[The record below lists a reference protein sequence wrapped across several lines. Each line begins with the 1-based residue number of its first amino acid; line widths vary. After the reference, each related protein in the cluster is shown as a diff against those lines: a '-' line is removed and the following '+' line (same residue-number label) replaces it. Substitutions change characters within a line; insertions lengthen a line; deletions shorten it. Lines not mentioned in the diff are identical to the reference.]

1 MYKVIDIE
9 KWSRKKQ
16 YLWFSTFS
24 NPDYGFNIDVD
35 VTNIVN
41 YSKETKTS
49 FFINFLFIVMNAL
62 NNVEELRLRIVNNE
76 VRLYDDINPT
86 YTVLTKTNNF
96 ENCRSN
102 MVYNY
107 QEFYKINKKV
117 IEIAKNEECV
127 NEGYNNEDYN
137 VYYITCIP
145 WLEYNSMV
153 HPLPNNNVES
163 SSVPRICWSKY
174 KLVNDRYILSFNL
187 TVSHVLVD
195 GFPCSKALN
204 NVKEYSLNCLKYFI
218 N

>member
-1 MYKVIDIE
+1 MYKIIDIN

-16 YLWFSTFS
+16 YLWFSIFS

-127 NEGYNNEDYN
+127 N
-137 VYYITCIP
+137 
-145 WLEYNSMV
+145 
-153 HPLPNNNVES
+153 NNV
-163 SSVPRICWSKY
+163 
-174 KLVNDRYILSFNL
+174 
-187 TVSHVLVD
+187 
-195 GFPCSKALN
+195 
-204 NVKEYSLNCLKYFI
+204 
-218 N
+218 